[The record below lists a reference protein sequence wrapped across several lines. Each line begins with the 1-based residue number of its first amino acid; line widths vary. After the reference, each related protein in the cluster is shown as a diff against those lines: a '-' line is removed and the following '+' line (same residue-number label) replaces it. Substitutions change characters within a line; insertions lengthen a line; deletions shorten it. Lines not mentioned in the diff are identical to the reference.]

1 MKGVVTLLSGA
12 SSADIDAPIE
22 RCWTIVE
29 DIASAPRWQ
38 RGLTSVDVVSRDD
51 QGRALIC
58 DTVTDAK
65 LARVDCRIR
74 VSYEPPHR
82 MAFTRVESEH
92 VDAMDGSW
100 ELEALP
106 DGRTRATYTLAV
118 DPGHVGLMARP
129 LERALR
135 PLIVGAR
142 AQELAR
148 AVAERD

>member
-1 MKGVVTLLSGA
+1 M
-12 SSADIDAPIE
+12 DIDAPIE
-22 RCWTIVE
+22 RCWAIVE
-29 DIASAPRWQ
+29 DIAGAPRWQ
-38 RGLTSVDVVSRDD
+38 RGLASVDVVSRDD

-65 LARVDCRIR
+65 LARVQCRIS

-82 MAFTRVESEH
+82 MSFTRVESEH

-106 DGRTRATYTLAV
+106 GERTRATYSLAV
-118 DPGHVGLMARP
+118 DPGRIGLMARP

-135 PLIVGAR
+135 PLVVGGR
-142 AQELAR
+142 AQELAQ
-148 AVAERD
+148 AVAERQ